1 MGCINVSVQRIGKN
15 LNISTNKISES
26 PIISV
31 EDITERFTVDCSI
44 LCDIISML
52 YLYVNPDIL
61 WINETNISQFDIIS
75 NVKWEIK

>member
-1 MGCINVSVQRIGKN
+1 MSCINVSLQIIGKN

-31 EDITERFTVDCSI
+31 EDITERFTIDCSI
-44 LCDIISML
+44 LCDIISMF

-61 WINETNISQFDIIS
+61 WINKTNISQFNIIS